1 MRFTVFV
8 VTNLPIY
15 FKLFSHCALN
25 AAVGYEP
32 HQCNQN
38 IQRTCNPLHHKGNRN
53 SNGIQ
58 QDGYPREV
66 IEHALAHQLK
76 DKAEAAYAR
85 GTLFDKRRHL
95 MDDWATY
102 CNTVKKAEGDNIV
115 PIRKG
120 KTA

>member
-58 QDGYPREV
+58 QDGHPREV

-76 DKAEAAYAR
+76 NKAEATYAR
-85 GTLFDKRRHL
+85 GTLRQTPPPNGRLGNLLQYGKEGRRGNGRA
-95 MDDWATY
+95 DP
-102 CNTVKKAEGDNIV
+102 EG
-115 PIRKG
+115 
-120 KTA
+120 